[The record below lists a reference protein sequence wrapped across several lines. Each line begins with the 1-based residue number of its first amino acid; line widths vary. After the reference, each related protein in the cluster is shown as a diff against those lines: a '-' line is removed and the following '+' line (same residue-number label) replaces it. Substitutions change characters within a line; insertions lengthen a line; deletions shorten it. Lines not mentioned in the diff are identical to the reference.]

1 MMKWMKY
8 NEWWMNIYEMMKM
21 YNDNEYNIYNMN
33 INDNE
38 WMMKWW

>member
-38 WMMKWW
+38 YMMKWW